1 MNGLMLSGTAADQ
14 QIFDRMGILS
24 DPTRGR
30 LLLLLEDHELAV
42 SELCSVL
49 QQPQSTVSR
58 HLKVLADGGWVEA
71 WRDGTSRR
79 YRLKTDRL
87 QPGARRLWLL
97 VRDSIGE
104 LPAARQDRG
113 RLQSVLAAR
122 RTRSQEFFASTAGEW
137 DRLRRELFGERAE
150 LLPLLGLV
158 DPGWTVGDL
167 GCGTGQ
173 AAAALAPFVARVI
186 AVDDSA
192 EMLAAARRRLAPH
205 PNAEPR
211 RGSLEALPVPDGAL
225 DAALLVLVLHH
236 VAAPGAVLAEVARA
250 LRPGGRLLLVD
261 MLPHDRERYRQEMGH
276 LWLGFAAEQIGE
288 WLAAAGFA
296 PPRWVALPPDSE
308 AKGPNLFAASAV
320 RAASSGWTRKEPP

>member
-1 MNGLMLSGTAADQ
+1 MTAVPAADH

-30 LLLLLEDHELAV
+30 LLLLLEGHGLAV

-79 YRLKTDRL
+79 YRMEADRL
-87 QPGARRLWLL
+87 EPAARRLWFL
-97 VRDSIGE
+97 VRELIRD
-104 LPAARQDRG
+104 LPAARQDRQ
-113 RLQSVLAAR
+113 RLASVLAAR
-122 RTRSQEFFASTAGEW
+122 RSRSQEFFASTAGEW

-150 LLPLLGLV
+150 LLPLLGLLGADWV
-158 DPGWTVGDL
+158 VGDL

-186 AVDDSA
+186 AVDDSE
-192 EMLAAARRRLAPH
+192 EMLAAARLHLAPH
-205 PNAEPR
+205 ANAEPR
-211 RGSLEALPVPDGAL
+211 RGSLEALPIDDGAL
-225 DAALLVLVLHH
+225 DAALLILVLHH
-236 VAAPGAVLAEVARA
+236 LADPPAVLAEVARTLA
-250 LRPGGRLLLVD
+250 PGGRLLIVD

-276 LWLGFAAEQIGE
+276 QWLGFAPEQIGG
-288 WLAAAGFA
+288 WLTDAGFA
-296 PPRWVALPPDSE
+296 PPRRVALPPDPE
-308 AKGPNLFAASAV
+308 AKGPNLFAA
-320 RAASSGWTRKEPP
+320 AASLTAAAPERS